1 MSREYV
7 NRMIYHAI
15 SSDPEALV
23 PEWTF
28 KVGAHL
34 STQLIKDHSNNSDS
48 RCDNPEL
55 GITDNGRKFRCNHG
69 SYQDSS
75 LGLYRNPRSSYLD
88 KGRARTGFHDKDI
101 LRGDFDR
108 T

>member
-28 KVGAHL
+28 KVGAPL
-34 STQLIKDHSNNSDS
+34 STQLMKDYSNNSYS
-48 RCDNPEL
+48 RCDYPQL
-55 GITDNGRKFRCNHG
+55 GITDNGRKFRCHYG
-69 SYQDSS
+69 SYQNS
-75 LGLYRNPRSSYLD
+75 GFGVYRHPRSSYLD
-88 KGRARTGFHDKDI
+88 KGRARTGFHDTDI
-101 LRGDFDR
+101 LRGDFD
-108 T
+108 